1 PPLAST
7 QALRR
12 HPTMHTAAAVASA
25 ASVTAEAM
33 PAASGSPLSSE
44 QWPSSYQGNHS
55 NSGSSSPASI
65 SLLHQQSRKRRR
77 TGGPLSSPTA
87 SNHNSK
93 LPFHL
98 PPMVKKEKSISLV
111 AMETASTSESVSD
124 ASMPNGS
131 GADQSSHAGANGK
144 ELFVLSLA
152 VILSLTGGG
161 GQAPWDEFSA
171 ASQPLPGVAKDAA
184 MLPQL
189 PHDLALIGGL
199 SSKSDRISDWLA
211 ANPLALRQQ
220 QAAYPS
226 TIVGWSPST
235 STNSMWNDQ
244 DTVAL
249 AFYQQPDSKDLMLG
263 GGAAAG
269 VSVLPKPLATMSSSS
284 NGSQSPPQS
293 TTSSSLWWQAGLE
306 SDANNRD
313 EHLSESELQINAE
326 LDQLFPL
333 GELDQLGFDP
343 DSFMG
348 LLNEPAVDFSGAAGT
363 DSEGQMMSAM
373 LMPPKS
379 EDGDQSEG
387 FKTEECAGL
396 RAMLHNHTYAA
407 SADAA
412 APWQPLLG
420 NSDAAEDDSKSGIYM
435 AEAPRLLQQQVDY
448 QDYEDYED
456 NYDSRDMRSAM
467 YRNKDPA
474 RLVAAGVKLT
484 YNEVVTCSHQKFLA
498 LLQCYNRKQQ
508 AVLQEVRK
516 RGKNRLAAS
525 KCRQKKS
532 DRVGRVREELSELGQ
547 RTNRLAAQTEAAQ
560 AEERRLRD
568 KYMQLYLTAFGRLR
582 DAENRPLDPRVHRLQ
597 HGLDGS
603 VILVA
608 RDAA

>member
-25 ASVTAEAM
+25 ASVTSEAM

-77 TGGPLSSPTA
+77 TGGRYRRQQLALPRTPLCCRR
-87 SNHNSK
+87 
-93 LPFHL
+93 
-98 PPMVKKEKSISLV
+98 
-111 AMETASTSESVSD
+111 
-124 ASMPNGS
+124 
-131 GADQSSHAGANGK
+131 
-144 ELFVLSLA
+144 
-152 VILSLTGGG
+152 
-161 GQAPWDEFSA
+161 
-171 ASQPLPGVAKDAA
+171 
-184 MLPQL
+184 L

-293 TTSSSLWWQAGLE
+293 TTSSSLWWQAG
-306 SDANNRD
+306 
-313 EHLSESELQINAE
+313 ESELQINAE

-348 LLNEPAVDFSGAAGT
+348 LLNEPAVDISGALGT

-387 FKTEECAGL
+387 FKTEEC
-396 RAMLHNHTYAA
+396 R
-407 SADAA
+407 
-412 APWQPLLG
+412 LG
-420 NSDAAEDDSKSGIYM
+420 CCSNKSTI
-435 AEAPRLLQQQVDY
+435 RITKITRTTTTL
-448 QDYEDYED
+448 
-456 NYDSRDMRSAM
+456 RDMRSAM

-532 DRVGRVREELSELGQ
+532 DRVGRLLK
-547 RTNRLAAQTEAAQ
+547 
-560 AEERRLRD
+560 AEERRACAN